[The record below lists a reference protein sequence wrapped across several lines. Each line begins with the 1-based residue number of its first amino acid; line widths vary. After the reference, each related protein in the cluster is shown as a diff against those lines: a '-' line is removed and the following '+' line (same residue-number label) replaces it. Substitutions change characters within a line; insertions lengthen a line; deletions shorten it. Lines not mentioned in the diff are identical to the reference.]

1 MSWKVSLEILRSG
14 QLPSR
19 EYEKKGL
26 ALANAYVRT
35 ALTCQFHQNG
45 QPLLINHVYH
55 IGSYTW
61 EPIAQILC

>member
-14 QLPSR
+14 QLPSL

-45 QPLLINHVYH
+45 QPLLIN
-55 IGSYTW
+55 I
-61 EPIAQILC
+61 